1 MRSLRVFFRNRLSV
15 VCAVILV
22 VTVLAS
28 VFAPWLPL
36 DNPNHQNLAA
46 ALQPPSATHLL
57 GTDQFGRDLLSRI
70 VYGARLALVMG
81 TSAVAG
87 AVVVGTFLGLV
98 AGYVGGW
105 IDTVVMRT
113 MDIFLAFP
121 YLLIAIAIVTALGP
135 GTGNAAVAIAIW
147 LMPSAARVIRAAVLE
162 IRSREY
168 VEAAHALGARGPRV
182 VMRHLLPNVTA
193 SLTVFSTVAIGRA
206 IIMDAALSFLGLGA
220 QPPTASWGN
229 MVSSGRTYLVVAPH
243 IALLPGVA
251 ILVTVVSFNLVG
263 DGIKD
268 ALNPRSNR

>member
-1 MRSLRVFFRNRLSV
+1 MRSLRAFFRNRLAV

-36 DNPNHQNLAA
+36 DNPNHQDLAA
-46 ALQPPSATHLL
+46 ALQPPSAAHLL
-57 GTDQFGRDLLSRI
+57 GTDQFGRDLLARI

-81 TSAVAG
+81 ALAVAG

-98 AGYVGGW
+98 AGYAGGW
-105 IDTVVMRT
+105 LDTVVMRT

-168 VEAAHALGARGPRV
+168 VEAAHALGARSPRV

-206 IIMDAALSFLGLGA
+206 IIMDSALSFLGLGA

>member
-1 MRSLRVFFRNRLSV
+1 MKSFRAFFRNRLAT

-28 VFAPWLPL
+28 VLAPLLPL

-46 ALQPPSATHLL
+46 ALQPPSASHLL

-70 VYGARLALVMG
+70 VYGARLALAMG
-81 TSAVAG
+81 VLAVAG
-87 AVVVGTFLGLV
+87 AVTLGAFLGLA
-98 AGYVGGW
+98 AGYAGGW

-147 LMPSAARVIRAAVLE
+147 LMPSAARVVRAAVLE

-168 VEAAHALGARGPRV
+168 VEAAHALGAAGPRV
-182 VMRHLLPNVTA
+182 VIRHLLPNVTA

-206 IIMDAALSFLGLGA
+206 IIMDSALSFLGLGA

-251 ILVTVVSFNLVG
+251 ILITVV
-263 DGIKD
+263 
-268 ALNPRSNR
+268 